1 MPDGGKAARFSVA
14 TAESWVDPQGLR
26 QERTDWHTVVVR
38 NTKTAEILVR
48 EVGKGSRVLVEGRLQ
63 TRKYTDKNNIERSIT
78 EVVVQPPRGEVIVFD
93 YKKEPVPE
101 SSPLPGA

>member
-63 TRKYTDKNNIERSIT
+63 TRKFT